1 MKVSTAFAGAL
12 VAALVAAC
20 AAAAPMSAEN
30 ADTVARQEVVA
41 GVAVRQDGLA
51 AGTASMEEEVAV
63 RDRYYGHGG
72 GNYGHGGGYHGGHY
86 GGHHNGGGHGKRG
99 YYYRQEAA
107 VGATVRQEGDAADA
121 EEPMEEEVAVR
132 DGYYG
137 GHGGGHYGH
146 GGHYGGYHNDGGHGG
161 GGYGGGYGGGHRRRN
176 NY

>member
-1 MKVSTAFAGAL
+1 
-12 VAALVAAC
+12 
-20 AAAAPMSAEN
+20 
-30 ADTVARQEVVA
+30 
-41 GVAVRQDGLA
+41 
-51 AGTASMEEEVAV
+51 VAV
-63 RDRYYGHGG
+63 RDGYYGHGG

-99 YYYRQEAA
+99 YYYRQESA

-146 GGHYGGYHNDGGHGG
+146 GGHYGGYHNGGGHGG
-161 GGYGGGYGGGHRRRN
+161 GHHRRN